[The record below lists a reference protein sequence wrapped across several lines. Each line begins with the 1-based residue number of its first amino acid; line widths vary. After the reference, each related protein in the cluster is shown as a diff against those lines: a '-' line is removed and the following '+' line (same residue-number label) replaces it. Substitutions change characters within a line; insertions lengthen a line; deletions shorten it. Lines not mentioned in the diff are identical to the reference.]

1 MTAKERALAAL
12 RGEPSDRPAVI
23 PIVGQAAAS
32 LCGVRVGEHA
42 RDPEL
47 LARCQVQCARRFGYD
62 GVYIAADTWV
72 NAEAIGFP
80 HIEHPAD
87 EPARGHG
94 TWIESVEQ
102 VRELPLPD
110 PARSGRWPLMIEA
123 VRHAVRM
130 AGDELLIIANF
141 DQSPFSLACQL
152 REINR
157 FMLDLVDD
165 PSFAHELLAYCARAV
180 ARYAVALGRAGAHVL
195 NTGDSAAGGSLI
207 GGRYYEEFAFPYERQ
222 VFEAIRRQ
230 IDTPVTLH
238 ICGDASTCLDRMIET
253 GAAAIE
259 VDHVMDLRDVR
270 TRCGERV
277 TVIGNVG
284 PVDPLLRGTPE
295 AVRAACRACLDA
307 FAGSNRFILSTG
319 CAISPLTPP
328 ENLRAMVEEE
338 ERRK

>member
-1 MTAKERALAAL
+1 
-12 RGEPSDRPAVI
+12 
-23 PIVGQAAAS
+23 
-32 LCGVRVGEHA
+32 
-42 RDPEL
+42 
-47 LARCQVQCARRFGYD
+47 GYD
-62 GVYIAADTWV
+62 GVYIAADTWI

-80 HIEHPAD
+80 RVEHPPH

-94 TWIESVEQ
+94 TWIESVDQ
-102 VRELPLPD
+102 IRELPMPD
-110 PARSGRWPLMIEA
+110 PNRSGRWPLMIDA

-130 AGDELLIIANF
+130 AGNDSLIIANF

-152 REINR
+152 RGIDR

-165 PSFAHELLAYCARAV
+165 PPFAHELLAYCARAI

-207 GGRYYEEFAFPYERQ
+207 GTRYYEEFAFPYERQ
-222 VFEAIRRQ
+222 VFDTIRRE

-238 ICGDASTCLDRMIET
+238 ICGDAGMCLDRMVET
-253 GAAAIE
+253 GAAGIE
-259 VDHVMDLRDVR
+259 VDHRMDLRDVR
-270 TRCGERV
+270 RRCGERV

-284 PVDPLLRGTPE
+284 PVGPLLRGTPE

-328 ENLRAMVEEE
+328 ENLRAMVEAAEDKTT
-338 ERRK
+338 R